1 VRTLT
6 GLTAPEES
14 LLTAQGIASASNLK
28 IMDLSDLTGPSDRNY
43 LLAPAE
49 PSENWPVIFYLTT
62 FLLFVLQEMTITKT
76 RVWGNSTPITGH

>member
-1 VRTLT
+1 MRTLT

-49 PSENWPVIFYLTT
+49 PSENWRVIFYLPT
-62 FLLFVLQEMTITKT
+62 FLLFVQEMTITKT